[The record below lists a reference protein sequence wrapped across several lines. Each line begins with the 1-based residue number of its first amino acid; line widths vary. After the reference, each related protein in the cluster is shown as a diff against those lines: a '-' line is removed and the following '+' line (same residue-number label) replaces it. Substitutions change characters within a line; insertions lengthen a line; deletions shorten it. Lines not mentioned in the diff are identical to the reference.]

1 MRIGN
6 ANDFFRSCQ
15 VVSIVGIVLLVG
27 LYIYGH
33 IALNTPNAHYTT
45 TPVSLREY
53 DGGETL
59 PPTAANIYYA
69 RARRGFMGFI
79 SMYRFDAPAADC
91 IAHGKRLLKEKD
103 SFWDVE
109 LTPITSPIKLLGT
122 GYADS
127 MGLSQ
132 VKWFD
137 IETIRSGFVGH
148 QDATDEHRL
157 RTFWI
162 DTDRG
167 RFYFLS
173 SD

>member
-15 VVSIVGIVLLVG
+15 VVSVIGILLIAG
-27 LYIYGH
+27 LWIYGQ
-33 IALNTPNAHYTT
+33 IALNTPSAHYTT

-53 DGGETL
+53 RGGEAL
-59 PPTAANIYYA
+59 PPSATNIYYA
-69 RARRGFMGFI
+69 NAHRGFIGFVT
-79 SMYRFDAPAADC
+79 MYRFDAPAADC
-91 IAHGKRLLKEKD
+91 IAYGKRLLKEEGC
-103 SFWDVE
+103 FWDVE
-109 LTPITSPIKLLGT
+109 LTPITPPVDPLGA
-122 GYADS
+122 GYTDS

-137 IETIRSGFVGH
+137 IETIRSGFIGH
-148 QDATDEHRL
+148 RDAGSQPRM
-157 RTFWI
+157 TFWI

-167 RFYFLS
+167 RFYYDS